1 MSKSYEIRTLKDIY
15 DNVPTDRVDICFQ
28 EIHSAIRSAMLT
40 RDLIKDMMA
49 AEGEAVEDINSIMV
63 YPEVTTWVDDDKG
76 EVGFTLNS
84 AENQESLLSVNV
96 KKEGAE

>member
-15 DNVPTDRVDICFQ
+15 DNVPTDRIDVCFQ

-40 RDLIKDMMA
+40 RDLIKDLMIA
-49 AEGEAVEDINSIMV
+49 DGCDVADINSLMV
-63 YPEVTTWVDDDKG
+63 YPKVTEWVDDDKG

-84 AENQESLLSVNV
+84 AETQETLLSVNV
-96 KKEGAE
+96 KKED